1 MKNFN
6 TVPIFWGMNKLV
18 HKCVLSA
25 WCVWHINP
33 VVRFVQPN
41 CSIGDGVICS
51 ILNQFY
57 SFSKCFFLLFLF
69 IFTFFL
75 LLFIFVF
82 YFYTFLIYFLFIF
95 YYYSLCYLFL
105 FIITLFILI
114 YTFIQFI
121 DSSVMIISMESGITK
136 WVQIP
141 A

>member
-6 TVPIFWGMNKLV
+6 IVPIFWGMSKLV

-33 VVRFVQPN
+33 LVRFVQPN
-41 CSIGDGVICS
+41 CSISGVICS
-51 ILNQFY
+51 IINHFY
-57 SFSKCFFLLFLF
+57 SFYKY
-69 IFTFFL
+69 FFL
-75 LLFIFVF
+75 LLFIFTFFF
-82 YFYTFLIYFLFIF
+82 YFYSFLFFTFCLFF
-95 YYYSLCYLFL
+95 YFYSLFFLFL
-105 FIITLFILI
+105 FIILLFLLI

-121 DSSVMIISMESGITK
+121 DSSVMIINMESEITN